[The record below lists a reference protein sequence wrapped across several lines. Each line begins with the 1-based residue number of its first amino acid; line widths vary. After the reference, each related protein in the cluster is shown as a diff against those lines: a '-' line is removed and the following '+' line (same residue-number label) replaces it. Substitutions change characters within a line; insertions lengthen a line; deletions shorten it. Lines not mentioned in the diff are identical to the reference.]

1 MSGRLKGK
9 VAVVMGCGSSGPGL
23 GTGKAIA
30 LMFAKEGAKILG
42 FDKNAEAAE
51 ETMEIIR
58 ASGGECSS
66 YIGDV
71 TVASD
76 IANAVENCTETFG
89 RIDILVNNIGIGPI
103 GGVVDQSEE
112 VWDAVF
118 DINLKSVFLA
128 CKYCI
133 PVMIKGGGGAIVNIS
148 SLAALRWT
156 GVPLI
161 AYAGSKAAMNQMTK
175 HIAMQYAAN
184 NIRANAILPG
194 LLYTPMMV
202 ETMKRHYGEDV
213 QQILDIRAKICPG
226 GAAGDANDIAYAA
239 VYLASDEAKFVTGVD
254 LLVDGGVSCQI
265 DAPNKA

>member
-226 GAAGDANDIAYAA
+226 GAAGDADDIAYAA